1 MPRINYVKS
10 TRKDQGSCGKCG
22 DPLPKKSAYRWIKFR
37 YGGKRVRCMKASC
50 SFRQSDLTSSD
61 KLSRAYAASETI
73 QDAVGRFVSEVHV
86 SEILE
91 KAQAV
96 VDAVEEAKAEI
107 EEVAQEYTESADN
120 IEQYFEGSA
129 TAEECREKADELE
142 NWGYEFDSPLSD
154 LQSEIESLEEYI
166 STVEASRDEEVEDAD
181 IIVTTVEGLTDMMMG
196 DEEVEP
202 FDTSGIEGAISEIE
216 NMSSECPV

>member
-1 MPRINYVKS
+1 MCIRD
-10 TRKDQGSCGKCG
+10 R
-22 DPLPKKSAYRWIKFR
+22 
-37 YGGKRVRCMKASC
+37 
-50 SFRQSDLTSSD
+50 
-61 KLSRAYAASETI
+61 
-73 QDAVGRFVSEVHV
+73 
-86 SEILE
+86 E

-107 EEVAQEYTESADN
+107 EEVAQEYNESADN
-120 IEQYFEGSA
+120 IEQYFEGSE
-129 TAEECREKADELE
+129 TAEECRQKADDLE
-142 NWGYEFDSPLSD
+142 GWGYEFDSPLSD